1 MSNKTEVLSFDE
13 LARFHGLSL
22 MKWDEDNYASENTQL
37 AKDFFEAGQQSK
49 QAEIDELQ
57 NKYEAMYR
65 AFTVADDCR
74 KEWHRCYVGIRQRE
88 DDLQKNFN
96 NALKTIDIQQQF
108 LDDTDGTIKII
119 TSQVDELQNRIDD
132 LKSFCIK
139 GVESNMLSIEYNQA
153 LIDMHKLLKGEET
166 K

>member
-1 MSNKTEVLSFDE
+1 MSNKTDVLSFDE
-13 LARFHGLSL
+13 LARFYGLSL
-22 MKWDEDNYASENTQL
+22 MTWDEDNYASENTQL

-49 QAEIDELQ
+49 QGEVDKLQTEIDELQ
-57 NKYEAMYR
+57 NKYDAMYR

-88 DDLQKNFN
+88 DE
-96 NALKTIDIQQQF
+96 LK
-108 LDDTDGTIKII
+108 K
-119 TSQVDELQNRIDD
+119 RIDD
-132 LKSFCIK
+132 LKYFCIK

-153 LIDMHKLLKGEET
+153 LIDMYKILKGEET